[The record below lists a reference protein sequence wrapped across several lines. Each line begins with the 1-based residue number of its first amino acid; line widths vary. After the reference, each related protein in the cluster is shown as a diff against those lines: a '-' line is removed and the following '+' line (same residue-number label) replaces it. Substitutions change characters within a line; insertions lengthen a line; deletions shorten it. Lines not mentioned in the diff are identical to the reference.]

1 MAIYIVRESRQRKL
15 NLIFALFIILTLII
29 VLNSMKLFSQ
39 SFHEVGLT
47 DLSLTNTSV
56 LHDTGGDIRI
66 YQNSSNIIKFDI
78 PEVASLKVGLYN
90 KYDYVVRTY
99 IYNNLK
105 AGTYEIKIDSGN
117 LAAGVYNCVVT
128 SPNNTQSSLVSIK

>member
-1 MAIYIVRESRQRKL
+1 
-15 NLIFALFIILTLII
+15 
-29 VLNSMKLFSQ
+29 MKLFSQ
-39 SFHEVGLT
+39 SFHEAGLT
-47 DLSLTNTSV
+47 DPSLTNATV

-78 PEVASLKVGLYN
+78 PEVATLKVGLYN

-105 AGTYEIKIDSGN
+105 AGTYEIRIDSGN

>member
-1 MAIYIVRESRQRKL
+1 MAIYIVRESRQKKL
-15 NLIFALFIILTLII
+15 NLLFAIFMILTLII

-39 SFHEVGLT
+39 SYHEVGLT
-47 DLSLTNTSV
+47 EPSLTNASV

-66 YQNSSNIIKFDI
+66 YQSGSNIIKFDI

-90 KYDYVVRTY
+90 KFDFVVRTY

-105 AGTYEIKIDSGN
+105 AGTYEIRINSGN

-128 SPNNTQSSLVSIK
+128 SPDNTQSSLVSIK